1 MTILTAR
8 AHAKVNLHLGV
19 GDAREDGYH
28 ELVTVF
34 QSLSLHDDLEVELL
48 DQSTAEGSIVR
59 SLSVTGLGAPAV
71 PTTPDNLVWKA
82 IDMATEL
89 HRSQG
94 GAPLPM
100 IDIRLRKGI
109 PTAGGMAGGSADA
122 AAALRVMGQMA
133 SISTADLLPLAARLG
148 SDVPFTL
155 LGGTMLGTGR
165 GEQLV
170 PLLSRGT
177 YHWALAL
184 NSAGLSTP
192 KVFHTLDDMRAA
204 RPDMARA
211 GDIKELSA
219 ALLSGDPHEVAKY
232 LANDLQ
238 APALS
243 LLPQLRRT
251 LNAGETAGA
260 LAGVVSGSGPTVA
273 FLCESAEQAVDVADY
288 VLDTGVATSVAVA
301 EGPAGGA
308 ELVG

>member
-1 MTILTAR
+1 MITAR

-34 QSLSLHDDLEVELL
+34 QSLSLHDDLEVTVL
-48 DQSTAEGSIVR
+48 DEEATDSPVR
-59 SLSVTGLGAPAV
+59 SLRVTGLGADAV

-82 IDMATEL
+82 VDMVAEL
-89 HRSQG
+89 HRSRG
-94 GAPLPM
+94 GEPLPM
-100 IDIRLRKGI
+100 VDIHLRKGI

-122 AAALRVMGQMA
+122 AAALRVMGQVA
-133 SISTADLLPLAARLG
+133 SISTGALLPLAARLG
-148 SDVPFTL
+148 ADVPFTL

-170 PLLSRGT
+170 PLLSRGS

-192 KVFHTLDDMRAA
+192 TVFRTLDDMRAE
-204 RPDMARA
+204 RPEIPRA
-211 GDIKELSA
+211 GSTENLAA
-219 ALLSGDPHEVAKY
+219 ALLTGDPRKVARH

-243 LLPQLRRT
+243 LLPELRRT
-251 LNAGETAGA
+251 LHVGKEAGA
-260 LAGVVSGSGPTVA
+260 LAGIVSGSGPTCA
-273 FLCESAEQAVDVADY
+273 FLCESAEQAADVAEY
-288 VLDTGVATSVAVA
+288 ILDAGAATSVAVA
-301 EGPAGGA
+301 EGPASGA
-308 ELVG
+308 ELAG